1 MVGGVLFCSAAPT
14 RADEAAGSAAA
25 TTANASSGSVLMP
38 RITLPRV
45 HWRASPSGLESER
58 GSRVLRRLLAKM
70 VVVVVPVGAALG
82 IVSAAT
88 SASLPAVKA
97 SSALGS
103 KIVVTSTGLTLYH
116 DTAEKKG
123 TISCTGACAKVWVPL
138 LATGKP
144 LAGPGLN
151 AGKLGTIKRP
161 DGKIQGTYNGVALY
175 RYASDKAAG
184 QTKGQGAEGIWFA
197 VTAAGSVTKKTQ
209 SASGGGTSGSGGG
222 TSSGGG

>member
-1 MVGGVLFCSAAPT
+1 
-14 RADEAAGSAAA
+14 
-25 TTANASSGSVLMP
+25 
-38 RITLPRV
+38 
-45 HWRASPSGLESER
+45 
-58 GSRVLRRLLAKM
+58 M

-161 DGKIQGTYNGVALY
+161 DGKIQVTYNGLALY

-209 SASGGGTSGSGGG
+209 SATGGSTAPPTASGGGTSGSGGG
-222 TSSGGG
+222 TSSGGGTTTPLPTVHCDPNVVVTDPNDPCYNTAH

>member
-1 MVGGVLFCSAAPT
+1 
-14 RADEAAGSAAA
+14 
-25 TTANASSGSVLMP
+25 
-38 RITLPRV
+38 
-45 HWRASPSGLESER
+45 
-58 GSRVLRRLLAKM
+58 
-70 VVVVVPVGAALG
+70 
-82 IVSAAT
+82 
-88 SASLPAVKA
+88 VKA
-97 SSALGS
+97 STALGS
-103 KIVVTSTGLTLYH
+103 TIVVTSKGLTLYH

-123 TISCTGACAKVWVPL
+123 TIVCTAACAKVWVPL

-161 DGKIQGTYNGVALY
+161 DGKIQVTYNGLALY

-209 SASGGGTSGSGGG
+209 SSTTGGTAPPAASGGSTSGGGT
-222 TSSGGG
+222 TTPLPAVHCDPNVVVTDPNDPCYNTAH